1 MLARTPV
8 ATRKKRAYRRRQR
21 DGAIVLGC
29 EVREHDFATALL
41 ASRRL
46 DERQA
51 LRRDHLARAAED
63 TLRRQLETA
72 LVKLAQRDPQ
82 KPLH

>member
-1 MLARTPV
+1 MDMLALTDSALVRSPS

-51 LRRDHLARAAED
+51 LCRDHLARAAEEI
-63 TLRRQLETA
+63 LREFTRRW
-72 LVKLAQRDPQ
+72 LAHNQ
-82 KPLH
+82 

>member
-1 MLARTPV
+1 MLAFTDSALARSPS

-21 DGAIVLGC
+21 DGAIVIGC
-29 EVREHDFATALL
+29 EVNEHDFAEALL

-51 LRRDHLARAAED
+51 LCRDHLARAAEEI
-63 TLRRQLETA
+63 LREFTRRW
-72 LVKLAQRDPQ
+72 LAYNQ
-82 KPLH
+82 

>member
-1 MLARTPV
+1 MLARAPASTK
-8 ATRKKRAYRRRQR
+8 KKRTYRRRQR

-29 EVREHDFATALL
+29 EVREHEFAEALL

-51 LRRDHLARAAED
+51 LHRDHLARAAEEI
-63 TLRRQLETA
+63 LREFTRRWLGHNQ
-72 LVKLAQRDPQ
+72 
-82 KPLH
+82 

>member
-1 MLARTPV
+1 MLARTP
-8 ATRKKRAYRRRQR
+8 ASTKKKRTYRRRQR

-29 EVREHDFATALL
+29 EVREHEFAEALL

-51 LRRDHLARAAED
+51 LHRDL
-63 TLRRQLETA
+63 
-72 LVKLAQRDPQ
+72 
-82 KPLH
+82 